1 MRKADVHTILLE
13 YIDLNPANI
22 LYDSLNQH
30 SQKSRNKR
38 TSAPVTCP
46 STVYP
51 FPRGKAT
58 NSSGKVII

>member
-1 MRKADVHTILLE
+1 MREADVRTILLE
-13 YIDLNPANI
+13 YINLNPANI
-22 LYDSLNQH
+22 LYDSLNQS

-51 FPRGKAT
+51 FPKGMAT
-58 NSSGKVII
+58 NSSGKVIV

>member
-1 MRKADVHTILLE
+1 MCKADIRIILLE

-22 LYDSLNQH
+22 LYDSLNQS
-30 SQKSRNKR
+30 SQKSMNKC

-51 FPRGKAT
+51 FPKGMAT